1 MINKERYAFVF
12 LAILAM
18 LDQLFAYLLSVDFT
32 YSSLSFVSHLCFCGC
47 LLVVSHEKSLNRI
60 LYACLCGLCVGMFF
74 TTDWFVKMILFGLF
88 GWLIG
93 FFKEMI
99 DQNHWMHFAIVF
111 LMMFVSD
118 LLCFLGPKLL
128 GLLTMSFVKW
138 FIHVEALTLIFNG
151 VAIFV
156 LIYIITVFTRYA
168 MIKDIRY
175 KRMEKLKLQNIRRK

>member
-18 LDQLFAYLLSVDFT
+18 LDQLFAYLFSVDFT

-118 LLCFLGPKLL
+118 LLCFFLAQASRTFDNELCEMVYTCRSINIDFQWCGNFYFNLYHHC
-128 GLLTMSFVKW
+128 
-138 FIHVEALTLIFNG
+138 IH
-151 VAIFV
+151 
-156 LIYIITVFTRYA
+156 
-168 MIKDIRY
+168 
-175 KRMEKLKLQNIRRK
+175 